1 MPIKHPGLTE
11 AHVQQTVTQFLE
23 LDGWRYIR
31 THPLPPIVQRLDAI
45 MAKAPRPLGC
55 AWQQIRPYVMTHTN
69 AETFG
74 EKGMPDA
81 LFVRYRPAWEHY
93 PKHPCTNVE
102 YRNETLSES
111 LWIEFKLPGK
121 KPDSHQNAWH
131 AAERARGA
139 LVKVVDDIDDFM
151 REWYP
156 ASGLQRRAP
165 IR

>member
-1 MPIKHPGLTE
+1 LTE

-23 LDGWRYIR
+23 LDGWRHIR

-45 MAKAPRPLGC
+45 MGKAPRPLGY
-55 AWQQIRPYVMTHTN
+55 AWQQIRPYVLTHTN

-81 LFVRYRPAWEHY
+81 LFVRYSIPWMDAA
-93 PKHPCTNVE
+93 PVGSDVSFT
-102 YRNETLSES
+102 ETM
-111 LWIEFKLPGK
+111 WIEFKLPGK

-139 LVKVVDDIDDFM
+139 LVVVVDDIDEFM

-156 ASGLQRRAP
+156 ASGLQRRW
-165 IR
+165 R